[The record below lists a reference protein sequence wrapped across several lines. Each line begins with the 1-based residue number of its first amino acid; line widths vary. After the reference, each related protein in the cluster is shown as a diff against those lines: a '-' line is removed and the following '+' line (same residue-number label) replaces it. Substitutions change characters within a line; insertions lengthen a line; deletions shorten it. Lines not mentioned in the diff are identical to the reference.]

1 MKVWSSYPI
10 IPNMRLITFLCCQ
23 THKIYYYFWKLSKI
37 WKLDCSVYG
46 KRSRIFWI
54 KQFSAIFSLFYQ
66 YIMTCWISILHDM
79 EFLRKKFCK
88 DMYTSPC
95 CSCSVTKLCST
106 LCDPVDQSPPGFPAL
121 YHLQEHD
128 QTHIHWTGDA
138 LQLPHPV
145 ASSSP
150 CLQSSAAS
158 RHLFSFNISFKIS
171 PMIFL
176 KSTKVSIAS
185 IKNQTGRWWPHC
197 FFCAPLLSPP
207 FTDMCAHTQTC
218 VHVQT
223 HTRSCETLIGQK
235 SEGML

>member
-10 IPNMRLITFLCCQ
+10 IPNMRLMTFLCCQ
-23 THKIYYYFWKLSKI
+23 TQDL
-37 WKLDCSVYG
+37 LLLLET
-46 KRSRIFWI
+46 I
-54 KQFSAIFSLFYQ
+54 KDLKTRLFSLWQ
-66 YIMTCWISILHDM
+66 TEQNILDKTVFCYFFIVLPVHYDS
-79 EFLRKKFCK
+79 LNIYSPRHWVSKKKFCQ
-88 DMYTSPC
+88 DMYTSTW

-106 LCDPVDQSPPGFPAL
+106 LCDPVGQSPPGFPAL
-121 YHLQEHD
+121 YHLQERD

-150 CLQSSAAS
+150 CHQSSAAS
-158 RHLFSFNISFKIS
+158 RPLFSFNISLKIS

-207 FTDMCAHTQTC
+207 FTDMRAHTQTR

-223 HTRSCETLIGQK
+223 HTHSCETLIGQK